1 MRSLVLLIVA
11 SQLFC
16 QTVSQPGSQTAGQPA
31 IFHLRDIRPGQTGIG
46 KTIFSGSK
54 VEEFHVEVLGV
65 LENLGPKQSII
76 LARLS
81 GGPLEKTGVMQG
93 MSGSPVYIDGKL
105 VGAVA
110 LAFPFSKDAIAGIRP
125 IEEMLAINE
134 SRRTVRAIASKAA
147 ARDGS
152 PLAAPV
158 ARLNELAPQ
167 SSQWSGGL
175 TDIATPLSFAG
186 FTEATLDYFAP
197 ELRKLGLEPMQGVSS
212 GGQVPSK
219 MGNPATLKPGEMI
232 TVQLLSGDWSIGAD
246 GTVTAIDGN
255 KVYAFGHRFLSV
267 GDTELPFARSNVVAL
282 LPNLQS
288 SFKISSAKEWMGT
301 ITQDRST
308 SIYGELGREA
318 FTIPLNISLDN
329 HVRPRFVYHTRMVND
344 RVLSPLLVQMVVF
357 SVIDAT
363 ERALGMGS
371 FNVKGEARFEDGLP
385 SVRFDNT
392 YAGDFNVPLQVSLG
406 ISAPL
411 AYALGTGFDALKV
424 KSIDLSI
431 EASEKRSVLQID
443 QVTASPREVHP
454 GDTVEVVTTFSGDNG
469 AETMKTVPYKVP
481 VGLPAGPLFFTVAD
495 ASSTNVLDYQQLLSA
510 QPKSPWQVLQF
521 LNGLRPNTDAYVRVW
536 RSDPGFLSQGADLP
550 DPPASVALIFGKAQ
564 AAQLGGSFARGS
576 KLDEIRINTGDAVVA
591 GTKTIQVDVKE

>member
-1 MRSLVLLIVA
+1 MVVEGSLRSFVLLIVA
-11 SQLFC
+11 SHLIC
-16 QTVSQPGSQTAGQPA
+16 AQPA
-31 IFHLRDIRPGQTGIG
+31 IFPLRNIRPGQTGIG

-54 VEEFHVEVLGV
+54 VEEFQVEVLGV

-81 GGPLEKTGVMQG
+81 GGPLDKTGVMQG

-110 LAFPFSKDAIAGIRP
+110 LAFPFSKDSIAGIRP

-134 SRRTVRAIASKAA
+134 PRRTGPAAS
-147 ARDGS
+147 S
-152 PLAAPV
+152 LAPV
-158 ARLNELAPQ
+158 ARLTQLAPKPA
-167 SSQWSGGL
+167 QWAGGL
-175 TDIATPLSFAG
+175 TEIATPLSFAG
-186 FTEATLDYFAP
+186 FTQATLDYFSP
-197 ELRKLGLEPMQGVSS
+197 ELRKLGLEPVQGVSS
-212 GGQVPSK
+212 GGQLPSQ
-219 MGNPATLKPGEMI
+219 MGNAASLQPGQMI

-255 KVYAFGHRFLSV
+255 QVYAFGHRFLSV
-267 GDTELPFARSNVVAL
+267 GNTELPFARANVVAL

-288 SFKISSAKEWMGT
+288 SFKISSAREWMGT

-308 SIYGELGREA
+308 SIYGELGRQA
-318 FTIPLNISLDN
+318 STIPLNISLDN
-329 HVRPRFVYHTRMVND
+329 HTRAPFVYHTKMVND

-371 FNVKGEARFEDGLP
+371 FTVKGEARFEDGLP
-385 SVRFDNT
+385 PVRFDNT

-406 ISAPL
+406 VSAPL
-411 AYALGTGFDALKV
+411 AYALGTNFDALKV

-431 EASEKRSVLQID
+431 DASEKRHVFQID

-454 GDTVEVVTTFSGDNG
+454 GDTVEIVTTFSGENG
-469 AETMKTVPYKVP
+469 AEMMKTVRYAVP
-481 VGLPAGPLFFTVAD
+481 VGLQTGPLFFTVAD
-495 ASSTNVLDYQQLLSA
+495 ASSTNVLDYQQLLAA
-510 QPKSPWQVLQF
+510 QPKSPSQVLSF

-536 RSDPGFLSQGADLP
+536 RADPSFQSQGADLP
-550 DPPASVALIFGKAQ
+550 DPPASVALIFGRAQ
-564 AAQLGGSFARGS
+564 TAQLAVPMARGS
-576 KLDEIRINTGDAVVA
+576 RLAEIDIGTGGAVVA
-591 GTKTIQVDVKE
+591 GTKTIQVEVRE

>member
-1 MRSLVLLIVA
+1 LRSFVLLIVA
-11 SQLFC
+11 SHLLL
-16 QTVSQPGSQTAGQPA
+16 AQPA
-31 IFHLRDIRPGQTGIG
+31 IFPLKNIRPGQTGIG
-46 KTIFSGSK
+46 KTIFSGAK
-54 VEEFHVEVLGV
+54 VEEFQVEVLGV

-81 GGPLEKTGVMQG
+81 GGPLDKTGVMQG

-110 LAFPFSKDAIAGIRP
+110 LAFPFSKDSIAGIRP

-134 SRRTVRAIASKAA
+134 TRRTAPAVAS
-147 ARDGS
+147 
-152 PLAAPV
+152 LAPV
-158 ARLNELAPQ
+158 ARLTQLAPKA
-167 SSQWSGGL
+167 SQWAGGL
-175 TDIATPLSFAG
+175 AEIATPLSFAG
-186 FTEATLDYFAP
+186 FTQATLDYFSP
-197 ELRKLGLEPMQGVSS
+197 ELRKLGLEPVQGVSS
-212 GGQVPSK
+212 GGQLPAR
-219 MGNPATLKPGEMI
+219 MGNSASLQPGQMI

-267 GDTELPFARSNVVAL
+267 GNTELPFARANVVAL

-288 SFKISSAKEWMGT
+288 SFKISTAKEWMGT

-318 FTIPLNISLDN
+318 STIPLNISLDN
-329 HVRPRFVYHTRMVND
+329 HSRAPFVYHTKMVND

-363 ERALGMGS
+363 ERGLGMGS
-371 FNVKGEARFEDGLP
+371 FTVKGEARFEDGLP
-385 SVRFDNT
+385 PVRFDNM

-411 AYALGTGFDALKV
+411 AYALGTNFDALKV

-431 EASEKRSVLQID
+431 DASEKRHVFQID

-454 GDTVEVVTTFSGDNG
+454 GETVEIVTTFSGENG
-469 AETMKTVPYKVP
+469 AEMMKSVQYRVP
-481 VGLPAGPLFFTVAD
+481 VGLQTGPLFFTVAD
-495 ASSTNVLDYQQLLSA
+495 ASSTNVLDYQQLLA
-510 QPKSPWQVLQF
+510 GQPKSPSQVLSF

-536 RSDPGFLSQGADLP
+536 RADPSFQSQGADLP
-550 DPPASVALIFGKAQ
+550 DPPASVALIFGRAQ
-564 AAQLGGSFARGS
+564 AAQLVVPMARGS
-576 KLDEIRINTGDAVVA
+576 RLAEIDIHTGDAVVA